1 MIDENDKKQ
10 MAGMIKT
17 QVNKVTRFSQR
28 KVGDT
33 PTDDN
38 QLVPLG
44 YLNLNG
50 SIAGRPGSVLAS
62 VGQQYFASDI
72 GYPIFFTTNN
82 NWVSATGS
90 VVASN

>member
-1 MIDENDKKQ
+1 MINANDTKQIEKMIDVK
-10 MAGMIKT
+10 
-17 QVNKVTRFSQR
+17 VNKATRFSQR
-28 KVGDT
+28 KLGDT

-38 QLVPLG
+38 QLIPRG
-44 YLNLNG
+44 YANMNGSVAGRPIG
-50 SIAGRPGSVLAS
+50 SIAQ
-62 VGQQYFASDI
+62 VGQQYFASDV